1 MSRIGHGLVLQIHP
15 EPLSAEESKESDLV
29 SFIVQGERQG
39 RIDERPPVLPVR
51 PRQQRN
57 FGLDLAVLEGE
68 VRVER
73 KLVIAKGGHPRK
85 QVMDWL
91 WYGEDGH
98 VLLNFDQ
105 SLEVLGPQALGDAVG
120 AEAPGVIN
128 ELPVILV
135 AGAIL
140 DVLTTC

>member
-1 MSRIGHGLVLQIHP
+1 
-15 EPLSAEESKESDLV
+15 
-29 SFIVQGERQG
+29 
-39 RIDERPPVLPVR
+39 
-51 PRQQRN
+51 
-57 FGLDLAVLEGE
+57 
-68 VRVER
+68 
-73 KLVIAKGGHPRK
+73 
-85 QVMDWL
+85 MDWL